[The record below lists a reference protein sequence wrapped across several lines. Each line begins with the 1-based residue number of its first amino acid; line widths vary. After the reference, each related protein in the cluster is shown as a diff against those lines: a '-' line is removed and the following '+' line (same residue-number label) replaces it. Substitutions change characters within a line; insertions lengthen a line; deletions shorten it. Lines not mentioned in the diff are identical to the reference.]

1 MDDAGKERD
10 QELINRF
17 KEGRTEA
24 FDELVGLHASKLFQT
39 AYGLLGSRQ
48 DAEEVV
54 QDAFV
59 RAYKGL
65 DEFRCDASFE
75 TWMHRIVLNLARNKY
90 HWNRRRGEGLHTS
103 INERARQ
110 SVLSESNMT
119 TQDIPLPDNTY
130 GPDKAMENRELE
142 KNVMRGLEC
151 LPDTLR
157 EAMILRH
164 VKDLPYENIAEIL
177 GCKIGT
183 VKSRLARGRE
193 FLKDFLGKL
202 DEGLKVTFKP
212 QDAHA
217 D

>member
-1 MDDAGKERD
+1 
-10 QELINRF
+10 
-17 KEGRTEA
+17 
-24 FDELVGLHASKLFQT
+24 
-39 AYGLLGSRQ
+39 
-48 DAEEVV
+48 VV

-177 GCKIGT
+177 GCKMALSIQACQRPRVPQGF
-183 VKSRLARGRE
+183 SREVGRG
-193 FLKDFLGKL
+193 
-202 DEGLKVTFKP
+202 P
-212 QDAHA
+212 
-217 D
+217 

>member
-10 QELINRF
+10 LELISEF
-17 KEGRTEA
+17 KAGRKEV
-24 FDELVGLHASKLFQT
+24 FDELMDIYASKLFQT

-59 RAYKGL
+59 RAYKAL
-65 DEFRCDASFE
+65 SDFRCDASFE
-75 TWMHRIVLNLARNKY
+75 TWMHRIVVNLSRNKY
-90 HWNRRRGEGLHTS
+90 HWNRRRGEGLNTS
-103 INERARQ
+103 ISDSTRMNA
-110 SVLSESNMT
+110 LSESSLT

-130 GPDKAMENRELE
+130 GPDKIMETSEFE
-142 KNVMRGLEC
+142 GNVLLGLES

-164 VKDLPYENIAEIL
+164 VDDLPYEKIAEL
-177 GCKIGT
+177 LDCKVGT

-193 FLKDFLGKL
+193 LLRGFLGGL
-202 DEGLKVTFKP
+202 DSGLKVTLRT
-212 QDAHA
+212 QDSNNN
-217 D
+217 